1 MSRTW
6 KITVDEEELHALIE
20 HHSIRHSIAHGDGF
34 KVERS
39 SRIHDLTKRL
49 NKKDE
54 PEIEKEEEQPKI
66 TEEQAKAN
74 IPAGW

>member
-1 MSRTW
+1 MSKTW
-6 KITVDEEELHALIE
+6 KITVDEEEMKALIRY
-20 HHSIRHSIAHGDGF
+20 HSNTLLYEDKTISI
-34 KVERS
+34 ERS

-54 PEIEKEEEQPKI
+54 PEIEKEEPQPEI